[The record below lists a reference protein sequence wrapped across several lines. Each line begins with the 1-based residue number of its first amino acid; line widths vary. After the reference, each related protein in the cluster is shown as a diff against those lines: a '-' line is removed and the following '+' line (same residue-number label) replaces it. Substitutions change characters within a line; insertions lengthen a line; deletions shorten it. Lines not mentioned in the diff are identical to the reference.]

1 MSHDK
6 TYVDSPELLNAVK
19 ADDLLQKLVP
29 VLLSARRLGEP
40 EGPCVLQLVLDVE
53 VRRVIED
60 GDNLGLVLGFLLL
73 AANGGDGNGVERHGL
88 RGLRGGIGHVCGVA
102 GGGRFGWV
110 MCA

>member
-1 MSHDK
+1 MDMSHDK
-6 TYVDSPELLNAVK
+6 TYVDSPELLNTVK

-40 EGPCVLQLVLDVE
+40 EGPFVLQLVLDVE

-60 GDNLGLVLGFLLL
+60 GDDLGFVLGLLLL

-88 RGLRGGIGHVCGVA
+88 RGGISHVCGIGEV
-102 GGGRFGWV
+102 
-110 MCA
+110 

>member
-1 MSHDK
+1 
-6 TYVDSPELLNAVK
+6 
-19 ADDLLQKLVP
+19 
-29 VLLSARRLGEP
+29 
-40 EGPCVLQLVLDVE
+40 VLDVE

-60 GDNLGLVLGFLLL
+60 GDDLGFVLGLLLL